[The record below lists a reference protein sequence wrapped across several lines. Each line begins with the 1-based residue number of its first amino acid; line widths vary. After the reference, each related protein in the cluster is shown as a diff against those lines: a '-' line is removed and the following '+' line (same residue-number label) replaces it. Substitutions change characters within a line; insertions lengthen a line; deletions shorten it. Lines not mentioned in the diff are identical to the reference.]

1 MIFLS
6 KLIIRM
12 KQQVKISLSLQAR
25 RARKVQNTDFDRRCE
40 ILLLTDNLHLAPGTL
55 MQL

>member
-6 KLIIRM
+6 KLIIKM

-55 MQL
+55 MRL